1 MAEDF
6 QIKVQ
11 ADLDTAQAEQKLNA
25 LTKTPRKVM
34 LDVEVKSKD
43 PAKQITDSINK
54 AMKST
59 KIDTS
64 SMAQSIAD
72 SFNISDKSVISK
84 LKSQMN
90 HMVDEIGRS
99 FDGEKFNFSN
109 TGFFNQL
116 EGMDAI
122 IQKNAKALKQSSG
135 IYDDFYNS
143 YKNTMLYISDQR
155 KADLGVDNYKAL
167 LKQFPGK
174 ITNDIT
180 KGVDI
185 NSIWSEITSQYQHIF
200 SDAGNLAQQF
210 NFDNAGDQV
219 RAFLQVLQEARA
231 DMTSLVSTENMTP
244 EQLLGISES
253 AIESASDAARK
264 LVDAFQNNFNSSLDE
279 SKQKFNLDID
289 IDTEKIA
296 SDIRSALQSA
306 TNSLDDALDI
316 KLKFNDEEISNNIRN
331 AIKQVT
337 NGDEPVQVD
346 IQVNKESLQA
356 DLNAALTDI
365 DLPIHFN
372 IDPAEIEADIRAA
385 VNNITDIELDL
396 RVNATDIRQ
405 DIDNAVDTVTAPAV
419 DTSGLT
425 NMSNCLNGLSN
436 TGRQTQSVFQSLGGT
451 FREAFSAY
459 SMANLMQDAIYKIA
473 DAGKEAVSTVK
484 NFDDVETDLAMATG
498 ESRSYVKNLVKD
510 YNDLGQELGAVTL
523 DVAKSADTWLRT
535 GRSMSETNSLIKDS
549 MVLSKDAQMSS
560 EESSKVLI
568 STLNGFQLAADQASH
583 VNDVLTSIDLKSAS
597 NAGTIGT
604 GLSKVASMANDVGMS
619 MEKTAGIIAT
629 VIDTSPQMSG
639 EEAGNSVKGILSRLN
654 NIKAGKFIDSESGEA
669 LNDTEKVLTKVGI
682 SMRDVNGQIMESEPI
697 LDSVAEKWD
706 TFDGN
711 TRKAVA
717 TAMAGAHR
725 INTLYAMMDN
735 WDKVQSLT
743 NTALTSDG
751 TAEQKFNDN
760 YLTSLE
766 AKTNSLKSSLESL
779 ATATIPTDLYSG
791 FLDGAKAVTDFTT
804 QTDLLKNSLIGLG
817 TAGGLFAF
825 QQITSWIGGAVQ
837 EFANLNEALNLVKA
851 SSSIT
856 GSQFDS
862 LMGLTNGLTKSQMNL
877 VVSSTAL
884 SDAQRVQLL
893 MNTGLSQAQAEAAV
907 SAMGLAAANG
917 TAAGATVTLSG
928 ALSGLWST
936 LMANPF
942 ILVAAGVTAT
952 LTAFSAYKK
961 SVQEAV
967 DSAKD
972 AGQAWQES
980 TEGIQSQIDKITE
993 LRATLADSNTTEE
1006 EAYNAK
1012 KELFDIQQ
1020 QLNSQYGSAVAGID
1034 LMNGSLQE
1042 QIDLLNQASEV
1053 EANKFLNENRKGID
1067 EAKKKMTSSVGNGIN
1082 GAAYLGQVMQFGD
1095 SDEAIQ
1101 EILKKYA
1108 DKGISTM
1115 QNESDGTISI
1125 YFTGDATQAESVLND
1140 FMTEVRAVGD
1150 EFGDSFSVDSVLENT
1165 GSVLKDAEDRISE
1178 YGDLY
1183 NQARQAELLTQK
1195 QEYKVDD
1202 HKAQTAAKW
1211 LKDYTDAINAYN
1223 DALVGGDSSQIEE
1236 TANNFEAVDRAVNA
1250 LLDQTSMSEWSDQ
1263 FTDARSKLNDA
1274 GIAYQDFYDKVSG
1287 KDLSDKGINSY
1298 IKDLKDLNLSDVDFK
1313 YALETDGVQEGE
1325 DAIQG
1330 LTTAA
1335 EDAGVPV
1342 DTLIGLLTDLGMIS
1356 SGTAESVDEIA
1367 TATDDASSVLEG
1379 FLATQDNIN
1388 AAITASMSATGLS
1401 ADQITN
1407 VANAYSELEGY
1418 NPAELFE
1425 VTANGVHLNASA
1437 LRELQAQQTANA
1449 KSQFAS
1455 EIEKQNQLLDEQQQ
1469 KISDLL
1475 ASGANQ
1481 DDILSAQADASGIQ
1495 SQIDS
1500 LIQLQAQ
1507 LDGATSAYQRWL
1519 DAQSNGEEGDM
1530 YDSFQTAIK
1539 RGDELLSQGLVG
1551 TNEFRAIADLFS
1563 SEDLS
1568 TAPVEKLVEAYNNAS
1583 PIIKSFFTEGAEG
1596 ANAFIDKM
1604 IEMGFATE
1612 NAETGLID
1620 FSNVDTKQI
1629 ADELGVDVEA
1639 VEAIFKKLGDYGFD
1653 IKVSANIDDV
1663 ATEVSAAKQRL
1674 DEING
1679 YNATAEVKIDA
1690 TGDEQIQH
1698 AAELIASLP
1707 EEKQV
1712 EIGVEE
1718 VGNVDSIVQQLVNQP
1733 DSINIETTE
1742 TKTVNEQL
1750 GETVDTV
1757 PDAEGTANFSLGN
1770 SPMTVPS
1777 ASGVANFTLGDYPTS
1792 IPSVTQNVIVHRNV
1806 VTGTTE
1812 ATGTMLS
1819 PAHADGNVALKHD
1832 EMALSNEQGQES
1844 IVRDGKWQL
1853 LPPGAHIE
1861 HFRKN
1866 DIIFNAQQTKQ
1877 LMQNGKISGYGKTI
1891 GGAYAN
1897 GTYNGMPAHANVY
1910 ASGKRPGSYSSSGS
1924 STNSGSGNTG
1934 SSGNNSKKKKSSS
1947 KSGADKV
1954 SKAIEKI
1961 SKWVSQHFDW
1971 IEVKIDH
1978 LQKKADSYYTK
1989 AQNAIDQGLNRSSN
2003 YKTAESNIKNS
2014 IATNERLIT
2023 ANQQGSTRYQKQ
2035 ANTVKSKYDSK
2046 LKKSDKKNFDA
2057 AVKTLNKGGKIDINA
2072 YSANV
2077 KQALEDYKKYYDAAQ
2092 ECKYAVDD
2100 LNSTLIE
2107 QKQALF
2113 NLPIDQ
2119 ATAKV
2124 NKLEVALAKLQLRFA
2139 KRSTGKNTSIKTQN
2153 DELDTELKNQKS
2165 QLNVQKNAL
2174 DKAKA
2179 NLTSAKKD
2187 QKSNQKSI
2195 IKNRQFLVSDQMS
2208 KKVADIK
2215 VQSSSSDILKDS
2227 KISKTLTK
2235 KQKADLKKGKSISL
2249 SKSQKRK
2256 LSKSQQSKISDYNKN
2271 VKSSS
2276 KIASK
2281 ISTDKQNISKAQKS
2295 ADSKDQ
2301 TLQLA
2306 QDAYDTQLKTTNE
2319 AEKDYLEQIVANE
2332 KQKFDNVVSYFEK
2345 RTDLIEKQN
2354 SRKTAM
2360 GAYESAKDYN
2370 TLISQTTQEITK
2382 MNEQLNDS
2390 VKKGKIQ
2397 IGSDEWYEMKSQ
2409 IVETETE
2416 LANLNETAR
2425 KIRLQEMFERA
2436 AESVQK
2442 FIDKLQTVNSLI
2454 TDDMK
2459 FDKDGKLTQNGALS
2473 MMLDSKSLDESKEKL
2488 KTYTKEREKILT
2500 TEWESKGYSGSYV
2513 RGVDSELDGLLDDI
2527 DSNIKSEV
2535 GNIQN
2540 YMQSLLSTVVTANEK
2555 ERDAILEVVDAH
2567 KEALS
2572 KKKDYYDYDKK
2583 MKNQNKTISE
2593 LERQA
2598 AGLRGSAD
2606 KADKA
2611 QLQKIE
2617 AQLKDAKDE
2626 RDDMVKDHLY
2636 EMQTDALDQIS
2647 DDINKYYKEMID
2659 ALKNSPTEAA
2669 NAITKFMNDNNITGA
2684 KLAEQISSV
2693 LKQYIDPNN
2702 KDSKGTEE
2710 EIKNSGLTG
2719 TLPSQLPE
2727 NSKTLI
2733 DAFKDLV
2740 SKINTNGYG
2749 TATTTK
2755 QINDAQAAYNKLSS
2769 TEKSYVSAD
2778 YKKLTD
2784 AKTANKQESDRI
2796 AKAAADKKKKQEDEA
2811 AKLKA
2816 FKNAVKSLGSDYW
2829 TVAMTDRIKAAEAAY
2844 KKLTDAQ
2851 KKTVKSQYETLVA
2864 TKKKNSNQGNGKID
2878 VGDRVSSMQADGV
2891 YKYSNQPLSKNKKLG
2906 SLKRTAPYF
2915 VGEYKKNDVFPV
2927 HLYSDAAR
2935 KHSVGWVRKDN
2946 LRGYASG
2953 TPSVKGDQLA
2963 WVNEN
2968 WQSNGGEIIY
2978 RKSDGAMLMP
2988 LGNNDTV
2995 FSADK
3000 VQALYKMLETNP
3012 LPMNM
3017 GNVFTPRDLTTQV
3030 QTVNNTPM
3038 NFTVSQNVNVQGDLT
3053 RDTLPNLQEILKKS
3067 SEYTQNEIRKDLRK
3081 NGIKKTFH

>member
-6 QIKVQ
+6 RIKVQ
-11 ADLDTAQAEQKLNA
+11 ADLDTAQVEQKLSA

-54 AMKST
+54 AMKNT

-72 SFNISDKSVISK
+72 SFNISDKSVVSK

-90 HMVDEIGRS
+90 RMVDEIGRS

-122 IQKNAKALKQSSG
+122 IQKNAKVLKQSSG

-231 DMTSLVSTENMTP
+231 DMTSLVSAENMTP

-264 LVDAFQNNFNSSLDE
+264 LVDTFQNNFNSSLDE

-289 IDTEKIA
+289 IDAEKIA
-296 SDIRSALQSA
+296 SDIRAALQSA
-306 TNSLDDALDI
+306 TTSLEDALNI
-316 KLKFNDEEISNNIRN
+316 KLKLNDEEISNNIRN
-331 AIKQVT
+331 AIRQVT

-365 DLPIHFN
+365 DLPINFK

-405 DIDNAVDTVTAPAV
+405 DIDNAVDNTVTVPTV

-459 SMANLMQDAIYKIA
+459 SMANLMQDALYKIA
-473 DAGKEAVSTVK
+473 DAGREAVSIVK
-484 NFDDVETDLAMATG
+484 DFDDVETDLAMATG

-510 YNDLGQELGAVTL
+510 YNDMGQELGAVTL

-535 GRSMSETNSLIKDS
+535 GRSLSETNSLIKDS

-560 EESSKVLI
+560 DDASKVLI
-568 STLNGFQLAADQASH
+568 STLNGFQLAANQASH
-583 VNDVLTSIDLKSAS
+583 INDVLTSIDLKSAS
-597 NAGTIGT
+597 DAGTIGT

-743 NTALTSDG
+743 DTALTSDG

-817 TAGGLFAF
+817 TAGGMFAF

-862 LMGLTNGLTKSQMNL
+862 LMGLTSGLTRSQMNL

-907 SAMGLAAANG
+907 SAMGLATANG

-980 TEGIQSQIDKITE
+980 SEGMQSQIDKITE

-1012 KELFDIQQ
+1012 KELFDIQE

-1034 LMNGSLQE
+1034 LVNGSLKE
-1042 QIDLLNQASEV
+1042 QIDLLNQASEA
-1053 EANKFLNENRKGID
+1053 EANKFLNENRKGIN
-1067 EAKKKMTSSVGNGIN
+1067 EAKKKMTSSVGNGVN
-1082 GAAYLGQVMQFGD
+1082 GAAYLGQVMQFGGD

-1101 EILKKYA
+1101 KIIEKYT

-1140 FMTEVRAVGD
+1140 FMTDVRAVGD

-1223 DALVGGDSSQIEE
+1223 DALVSGDSSQIEE
-1236 TANNFEAVDRAVNA
+1236 SANKFEAVDRAVNA

-1263 FTDARSKLNDA
+1263 FIDARSKLNDA

-1287 KDLSDKGINSY
+1287 KDLSDKGINSFVE
-1298 IKDLKDLNLSDVDFK
+1298 DLKDLNLSDVDFK
-1313 YALETDGVQEGE
+1313 YALETDGIQEGE
-1325 DAIQG
+1325 ESIQG
-1330 LTTAA
+1330 LTSAA
-1335 EDAGVPV
+1335 EEAGVPV
-1342 DTLIGLLTDLGMIS
+1342 DTLIGLLTDLGVIS
-1356 SGTAESVDEIA
+1356 SGTAESVDEIT
-1367 TATDDASSVLEG
+1367 TATDDASSVLES

-1401 ADQITN
+1401 AEQISN
-1407 VANAYSELEGY
+1407 VADAYSELEGY
-1418 NPAELFE
+1418 NPSELFE
-1425 VTANGVHLNASA
+1425 VTASGVHLNASA
-1437 LRELQAQQTANA
+1437 LRELQAQQTATA

-1475 ASGANQ
+1475 AAGASQ
-1481 DDILSAQADASGIQ
+1481 EDILSAQADASGIQ

-1583 PIIKSFFTEGAEG
+1583 PIIKSFFTEGSEG
-1596 ANAFIDKM
+1596 ANNFIDKM
-1604 IEMGFATE
+1604 IQMGYATE
-1612 NAETGLID
+1612 NTETGLID

-1663 ATEVSAAKQRL
+1663 ANEVTAAKQRL

-1750 GETVDTV
+1750 GETVDSV
-1757 PDAEGTANFSLGN
+1757 PDAEGTANFTLGN

-1777 ASGVANFTLGDYPTS
+1777 ASGVANFTLGNYPTS

-1812 ATGTMLS
+1812 ASGTMLS

-1861 HFRKN
+1861 HFKKN

-1877 LMQNGKISGYGKTI
+1877 LMHNGKISGYGKTI

-1897 GTYNGMPAHANVY
+1897 GTYNGMPAHANIY

-1961 SKWVSQHFDW
+1961 SKWVSRHFDW

-1989 AQNAIDQGLNRSSN
+1989 AQNAIDQGLNRKSN
-2003 YKTAESNIKNS
+2003 YKTAESNIKKS
-2014 IATNERLIT
+2014 ISTNEQLIT
-2023 ANQQGSTRYQKQ
+2023 ANQQGSTRYQKE
-2035 ANTVKSKYDSK
+2035 ANAVKKKYDSK
-2046 LKKSDKKNFDA
+2046 LSKKNKATFDK
-2057 AVKTLNKGGKIDINA
+2057 AVKTLNDGGKIDISVYNA
-2072 YSANV
+2072 DV
-2077 KQALEDYKKYYDAAQ
+2077 KTALEDYQKWYDKVL
-2092 ECKYAVDD
+2092 ETKYAVDD

-2124 NKLEVALAKLQLRFA
+2124 NKLEVAFSKLQLKFA

-2153 DELDTELKNQKS
+2153 DELDDELKNQKS
-2165 QLNVQKNAL
+2165 QLKVQKNAL

-2195 IKNRQFLVSDQMS
+2195 IKNRQSLVLDKMS

-2215 VQSSSSDILKDS
+2215 VQSSSSALLKDS

-2256 LSKSQQSKISDYNKN
+2256 LSKSQQSKISDYNKD
-2271 VKSSS
+2271 VKSSN
-2276 KIASK
+2276 KITSK

-2295 ADSKDQ
+2295 ADSKNQ

-2382 MNEQLNDS
+2382 MNEQLNSS

-2397 IGSDEWYEMKSQ
+2397 VGSDEWYEMKSQ

-2473 MMLDSKSLDESKEKL
+2473 MMLDSKSLDESKENL
-2488 KTYTKEREKILT
+2488 KIYTKERERILT

-2540 YMQSLLSTVVTANEK
+2540 YMQSLLNTVISANEK

-2598 AGLRGSAD
+2598 AGLRGSTD

-2669 NAITKFMNDNNITGA
+2669 NAITKFMSDNNITGA
-2684 KLAEQISSV
+2684 KLADQISSV

-2719 TLPSQLPE
+2719 ALPSQLPE
-2727 NSKTLI
+2727 NSKTLT

-2749 TATTTK
+2749 AAATTK

-2784 AKTANKQESDRI
+2784 AKTANQQELDRI
-2796 AKAAADKKKKQEDEA
+2796 AKAAADKKKQQEDA
-2811 AKLKA
+2811 AKKKA
-2816 FKNAVKSLGSDYW
+2816 EEERK
-2829 TVAMTDRIKAAEAAY
+2829 KAQ
-2844 KKLTDAQ
+2844 Q
-2851 KKTVKSQYETLVA
+2851 KKNPTVTAKPQKVTSTQGDGKINVGDKVTITSNDAGAWKYSNKE
-2864 TKKKNSNQGNGKID
+2864 KKKNDLRKMLKKGATYY
-2878 VGDRVSSMQADGV
+2878 VGG
-2891 YKYSNQPLSKNKKLG
+2891 YN
-2906 SLKRTAPYF
+2906 
-2915 VGEYKKNDVFPV
+2915 KNDPFPV
-2927 HLYSDAAR
+2927 HLYSDKER
-2935 KHSVGWVRKDN
+2935 KKSVGWVRSKW
-2946 LRGYASG
+2946 LKGYASG
-2953 TPSVKGDQLA
+2953 TKSVNGDQLA

-2968 WQSNGGEIIY
+2968 WNKNGGEIIY

-2988 LGNNDTV
+2988 LGNGDTV

-3012 LPMNM
+3012 LPLNM
-3017 GNVFTPRDLTTQV
+3017 GNVFTPRDLTTQI